1 MKRSILCFAAMLIA
15 SVAFPQDFI
24 TGPSAKNA
32 QSGKS
37 LGPKLPVVTNSS
49 PSPLKG
55 PLAKNYKVWN
65 SESAKVQVRTRKV
78 IDNPKGLQAKNPRYG
93 VSSSSGNISSKASYV
108 EPKSMRMRKIW
119 WH

>member
-1 MKRSILCFAAMLIA
+1 MKRSILFLAAMLLA
-15 SVAFPQDFI
+15 SVSFPQDFI
-24 TGPSAKNA
+24 TGPSFKNT
-32 QSGKS
+32 QPGKS
-37 LGPKLPVVTNSS
+37 FGPRVPVVTNSS
-49 PSPLKG
+49 PSSLKG

-78 IDNPKGLQAKNPRYG
+78 IDNPQGLQAKNPRYG
-93 VSSSSGNISSKASYV
+93 GNLSPTNISSKASYV